1 MSLLSI
7 ITGLLFCQSCI
18 LWSFNLSFRSS
29 IPNLRNLLVFFNA
42 YLSSCIFDFFK
53 KIFLWG
59 HKKTTTILK
68 IDMPLHY
75 SHGERM
81 GINVFTL
88 SDFHPLN
95 KNVKA
100 VSEAIGVLCT
110 SSRPVTFTQLWAL
123 FLSTS
128 HDNLML
134 SWGS

>member
-59 HKKTTTILK
+59 HNKTTTILK

-134 SWGS
+134 GWGS

>member
-1 MSLLSI
+1 MDLVSI
-7 ITGLLFCQSCI
+7 IIGLPFCQSCI
-18 LWSFNLSFRSS
+18 LWFFNLSFWSS
-29 IPNLRNLLVFFNA
+29 IPNLRNLVFFNA
-42 YLSSCIFDFFK
+42 YLSSCIFDFFFK
-53 KIFLWG
+53 FFLWG

-68 IDMPLHY
+68 TDMPLHY

-134 SWGS
+134 S